1 MDIVIWT
8 YIFGGAT
15 IFALIVG
22 VFSVW
27 NGRMT
32 RKELAG
38 VIERTSRYTQDIIK
52 DTAER
57 TDKILERQEQMLER
71 QRQMLERQGQ
81 MLERQ
86 GQMLERLEQT
96 QKYIADIV
104 RIEGEKTRSLIT
116 H

>member
-32 RKELAG
+32 RRELAE
-38 VIERTSRYTQDIIK
+38 VIERTS
-52 DTAER
+52 ER
-57 TDKILERQEQMLER
+57 TQEILD
-71 QRQMLERQGQ
+71 RQGQ
-81 MLERQ
+81 TLQ
-86 GQMLERLEQT
+86 GVGQTLARMEQT
-96 QKYIADIV
+96 LQRTEETQRYIAELV
-104 RIEGEKTRSLIT
+104 KIEGEKTRSLLT

>member
-15 IFALIVG
+15 VFALIGG

-32 RKELAG
+32 RRWLSE
-38 VIERTSRYTQDIIK
+38 VIERTSGQTQ
-52 DTAER
+52 
-57 TDKILERQEQMLER
+57 
-71 QRQMLERQGQ
+71 QMLERQGQ
-81 MLERQ
+81 ILERH
-86 GQMLERLEQT
+86 GQMLERIEETL
-96 QKYIADIV
+96 KYVAELV
-104 RIEGEKTRSLIT
+104 KAEGEKTRSLLT

>member
-22 VFSVW
+22 IFSVW

-32 RKELAG
+32 RRELAE
-38 VIERTSRYTQDIIK
+38 VIERSAKHTQEMIK
-52 DTAER
+52 DTADQ
-57 TDKILERQEQMLER
+57 THKI
-71 QRQMLERQGQ
+71 LERQGQ
-81 MLERQ
+81 MLGKIE
-86 GQMLERLEQT
+86 ET
-96 QKYIADIV
+96 QRYIAELIK
-104 RIEGEKTRSLIT
+104 IEGEKTRSLIT

>member
-1 MDIVIWT
+1 MDVVIWT

-15 IFALIVG
+15 VFALRVG

-32 RKELAG
+32 RRWLSE
-38 VIERTSRYTQDIIK
+38 VIERTSGQTQ
-52 DTAER
+52 
-57 TDKILERQEQMLER
+57 QMLER

-86 GQMLERLEQT
+86 GQILERIEETL
-96 QKYIADIV
+96 KYVAELV
-104 RIEGEKTRSLIT
+104 KAEGEKTRFLIA